1 MFNVS
6 TYTSVENFPC
16 LVLLMLLY
24 GWACIPLMYP
34 LNYLFKMPSTGF
46 VVGSTINVFIGVVT
60 VMTTTVLDQ
69 LARQEPDLNNINNAL
84 KPLFVILFPH
94 YCLGQGFIQMSA
106 LYNQAQGKISFGIA
120 ATFNPFDFDKVGKNL
135 IALSVQG
142 IVYFCLNMLI
152 QYKFFIRF
160 KPSSDIKN
168 QSLHQVTV
176 EDDDVLKE
184 KERILR
190 NNSNFK
196 YENKF
201 IRKIK
206 NISSKSKNA
215 SKDNSTEKIETGKDY
230 VKLVNLTKVYK
241 KLTKRGFKKHLA
253 VDGLS
258 LGINK
263 GECFGL
269 IGINGAGKTTT
280 FKMITGDIG
289 ITAGDVIIN
298 NFSVSNQIE
307 NVHKNLGYW

>member
-1 MFNVS
+1 M
-6 TYTSVENFPC
+6 
-16 LVLLMLLY
+16 
-24 GWACIPLMYP
+24 
-34 LNYLFKMPSTGF
+34 
-46 VVGSTINVFIGVVT
+46 
-60 VMTTTVLDQ
+60 
-69 LARQEPDLNNINNAL
+69 
-84 KPLFVILFPH
+84 
-94 YCLGQGFIQMSA
+94 
-106 LYNQAQGKISFGIA
+106 
-120 ATFNPFDFDKVGKNL
+120 
-135 IALSVQG
+135 
-142 IVYFCLNMLI
+142 
-152 QYKFFIRF
+152 
-160 KPSSDIKN
+160 
-168 QSLHQVTV
+168 
-176 EDDDVLKE
+176 KE

-253 VDGLS
+253 VDSLS